1 MLNLWTP
8 NPNAFLLI
16 RMEAFSFSKDETQ
29 KILILIL
36 GILPSTANALQEDYL
51 CKRWISYFVQP
62 ALGYTVIFW
71 K

>member
-29 KILILIL
+29 KFLILML
-36 GILPSTANALQEDYL
+36 GILPLGTNALPEDYL
-51 CKRWISYFVQP
+51 CPRWISLFSVQP
-62 ALGYTVIFW
+62 ALLDIQ
-71 K
+71 